1 MKIDRLIGII
11 LYLLQKD
18 SVTAP
23 ELADKFEVSRRTIN
37 RDIETICQAGIPLVT
52 LQGYGGGISIAQGYK
67 IDRTLLTREE
77 LQAIFTGLKSLDS
90 VSKTSHTNNLKNKLF
105 QKHDIFSV
113 DDAVLIDLAS
123 HYQASLTTKI
133 DSIRQAI
140 SNQKIITFQY
150 YYSKGESLRKIE
162 PYLLIFKWSSWYVYG
177 FCLIRGDYRLFKLN
191 RLWDL
196 QLTNNHFSLREIPAE
211 NKDFDRFF
219 SDEPIHFSGLFDES
233 VKYRLV
239 EEYGV
244 ESFETVTDGKLLLN
258 RDFVDYQNML
268 SWVLGFGD
276 KVVVLKPQSLIEE
289 IRQQAK
295 KVLTFYEEH
304 DR

>member
-90 VSKTSHTNNLKNKLF
+90 VSKTSHTEKLQNKLF
-105 QKHDIFSV
+105 QNHDIFSV

-276 KVVVLKPQSLIEE
+276 KVVVLKPQCLIEE